1 MRFGTLTLPA
11 CLLLGLAPAVARAQ
25 TAAPHIPAL
34 AVGVTA
40 GTFGVGPEVTY
51 RANRTVG
58 LRVGAGFLKASR
70 GIQSDGV
77 QYQGDLKLSSWG
89 MMVDLYPFR
98 GHFRVSAGF
107 RVNKGTRLN
116 MVATPA
122 GPTTIGNTTYT
133 PAQIGNLSGTVRIA
147 DVAPVATIGWAGG
160 LTKGVKFGFDVGAM
174 LSGSPNMREIS
185 ASNSAISAAD
195 INAQKDKIN
204 RELGK
209 ITVYPVVQASLGYAF

>member
-1 MRFGTLTLPA
+1 LRFGTLTLPA
-11 CLLLGLAPAVARAQ
+11 CLLLGLAPVAAQAQ
-25 TAAPHIPAL
+25 TSPHIPAL

-51 RANRTVG
+51 RVNRTIGV
-58 LRVGAGFLKASR
+58 RAGASFLKASR

-89 MMVDLYPFR
+89 MMVDVYPFR
-98 GHFRVSAGF
+98 GHFRMSAGL
-107 RVNKGTRLN
+107 RVNQGTRLN
-116 MVATPA
+116 MTATPA

-147 DVAPVATIGWAGG
+147 DVAPVVTIGWAGG

-185 ASNSAISAAD
+185 ASNSAITAAD
-195 INAQKDKIN
+195 VNAQKDKIN

-209 ITVYPVVQASLGYAF
+209 VSVYPVVQASLGYAF